1 MRRYETIVIVDP
13 DVSEGDRDALF
24 DRIKEI
30 IPQQEGVLIKEDPWG
45 NKKLAYEIKKKPRGY
60 YVRYDYCGMGPVVDE
75 IERFFKIDDRVLKYL
90 TVQLAEEADVEKI
103 LAEAAAEMAA
113 AEMAAAETET
123 PETGE
128 TPETPEPPSET
139 GEATPQAETPEPPP
153 ETGEATTQADA
164 TEPVTETSEK
174 E

>member
-13 DVSEGDRDALF
+13 DVSEGDRNSLF

-30 IPQQEGVLIKEDPWG
+30 IPQQEGVLIEEDPWG

-90 TVQLAEEADVEKI
+90 TVQLAEEADAERI
-103 LAEAAAEMAA
+103 LAEMAEEKAAAD
-113 AEMAAAETET
+113 TEPPVT
-123 PETGE
+123 EE
-128 TPETPEPPSET
+128 TPETPEPP
-139 GEATPQAETPEPPP
+139 P
-153 ETGEATTQADA
+153 ETSEAPAKAEA

>member
-13 DVSEGDRDALF
+13 DVSEGDRTSLF

-60 YVRYDYCGMGPVVDE
+60 YVRYDYCGMGAVVDE
-75 IERFFKIDDRVLKYL
+75 MERFFKIDDRVLKYL
-90 TVQLAEEADVEKI
+90 TVQLAEEADAEKI
-103 LAEAAAEMAA
+103 LAEMAEEEAAAD
-113 AEMAAAETET
+113 TET
-123 PETGE
+123 PETEETPE
-128 TPETPEPPSET
+128 TPETPEPP
-139 GEATPQAETPEPPP
+139 P
-153 ETGEATTQADA
+153 ETSEAAAQPEA